1 MHLNYMCM
9 RQSKTCKYMW
19 ESQLKKNVPDN
30 FSFPIGVYMGW
41 SSEKEIVAC
50 KSCNIQSRV
59 FLGNYIIPK
68 KVLQGTR
75 LKGQMT
81 LPTWEMQ

>member
-1 MHLNYMCM
+1 
-9 RQSKTCKYMW
+9 
-19 ESQLKKNVPDN
+19 
-30 FSFPIGVYMGW
+30 MGW

-81 LPTWEMQ
+81 LPT

>member
-1 MHLNYMCM
+1 
-9 RQSKTCKYMW
+9 
-19 ESQLKKNVPDN
+19 
-30 FSFPIGVYMGW
+30 MGW

-50 KSCNIQSRV
+50 KCYNIQSRV
-59 FLGNYIIPK
+59 FPGNYIIPK

-81 LPTWEMQ
+81 LPT